1 MNMSKQVSVAATA
14 AVNEGNNPRVINTTI
29 MGARRL
35 DATTSDGS
43 SIEGV
48 VILLRESIPA
58 VINGESK
65 AINKKWFAVNNVID
79 ALIMSEDD
87 NVAAKA
93 AAVLDGDYMSL
104 RGTVAK
110 VSVFEDE
117 DAELHYKLEF

>member
-1 MNMSKQVSVAATA
+1 MAKQVSSAATA

-58 VINGESK
+58 VINGEPK

-87 NVAAKA
+87 NVAALA
-93 AAVLDGDYMSL
+93 ATVLEGNWMSL
-104 RGTVAK
+104 RGLTAR
-110 VSVFEDE
+110 VSVFNGD
-117 DAELHYKLEF
+117 DDELHYKVEF